1 MTNGTTTPTTTS
13 TDSERRQRLETLRSA
28 VNEFADREVERLE
41 NERDFLTSVVDGRTS
56 SGQLA
61 GNNSERAS
69 VLAQEEI
76 NAFLEG

>member
-1 MTNGTTTPTTTS
+1 MTNGTTTSTTTS
-13 TDSERRQRLETLRSA
+13 TDDERRQRLESLRSA
-28 VNEFADREVERLE
+28 VNDFADREIERLGKE
-41 NERDFLTSVVDGRTS
+41 KDFLTSVVDGRTS

-61 GNNSERAS
+61 GDNSERAS